1 MLASLERIDNSLR
14 KLEKWLPIG
23 NVPND
28 EPLTFREFI
37 RRVNP
42 RFKFYRHLEILIDV
56 LQRVADGE
64 LHRLMVFMPPRHG
77 KSETVSRL
85 FSAYYVYRWPERF
98 VGLSSYAAALAY
110 TLSRN
115 ARDNYVAAGGPL
127 SVEGIEHWETGE
139 GGGLWA
145 AGVGGPITGKGG
157 HLLLVD
163 DPLKNAED
171 AASETIREK
180 QKEWWRST
188 FYTRE
193 EPGGAI
199 VVIMT
204 RWHQDDLAGWLLSR
218 ETSADADD
226 EDAEPE
232 RWHLVFMPALMTELP
247 QLPPTVTVESD
258 PRLPGEPL
266 APERYPLKRLARIR
280 RNAGS
285 YFWTALYQQWPTP
298 PDGEAFK
305 REWFSYLDRPPDE
318 TDMLRWVRYWDKA
331 GSISK
336 SAKYTAGVK
345 VGITRDRRI
354 IIAHVVRGKW
364 TTGDRRNVMRQTA
377 QADGIGVTVGI
388 EQEPGSSGLDSVR
401 DEKRLLLGFDVFS
414 DTPTGDKDTRLRPFA
429 AQAEAGNIYLVR
441 GAWNEGYVDELCAI
455 PNGTYRD
462 QADATAGAFNR
473 LAQGGISEQQASEL
487 FNWRS

>member
-1 MLASLERIDNSLR
+1 MDLLLAS
-14 KLEKWLPIG
+14 
-23 NVPND
+23 

-127 SVEGIEHWETGE
+127 SVEGVEQWETGQ

-163 DPLKNAED
+163 DPLKNAEG

-204 RWHQDDLAGWLLSR
+204 RWHQDDLAGWLLNR
-218 ETSADADD
+218 EGGATEDDD
-226 EDAEPE
+226 EAEPE
-232 RWHLVFMPALMTELP
+232 RWHLVFMPAVMAELP
-247 QLPPTVTVESD
+247 TLPPTVTIEPD
-258 PRLPGEPL
+258 PRETGEPL
-266 APERYPLKRLARIR
+266 APERYPLKRLAKIR
-280 RNAGS
+280 RNAGG

-298 PDGEAFK
+298 PDGDMFK
-305 REWFSYLDRPPDE
+305 REWFQVIDSVPQVVQ
-318 TDMLRWVRYWDKA
+318 WVRYWDKA
-331 GSISK
+331 GSVKK

-345 VGITRDRRI
+345 LGVSHDGRVI
-354 IIAHVVRGKW
+354 IGHVIRGKW
-364 TTGDRRNVMRQTA
+364 STGDRRKIMLQTA
-377 QADGIGVTVGI
+377 QSDGQQVAIGI
-388 EQEPGSSGLDSVR
+388 EQEPGSSGLDSVS
-401 DEKRLLLGFDVFS
+401 DELRLLLGYAAFADS
-414 DTPTGDKDTRLRPFA
+414 PTGDKDTRMRPFA
-429 AQAEAGNIYLVR
+429 AQAEAGNVYLVR
-441 GAWNEGYVDELCAI
+441 GVWNEGYVDELCAI

-473 LAQGGISEQQASEL
+473 LIDLLNTPDENIIEEESVEISP
-487 FNWRS
+487 F